1 MPSQPAVDDSA
12 WDVEND
18 FTQLS
23 SQSVVEGSPWDW
35 GSMKRWHWMHDGCEV
50 NGWIEFHSGG
60 ILRTSFEK
68 KNKSKEVWSF
78 TSNGNIKATFGNCHH
93 YLQLSDED
101 KPEFYVFERILL
113 NGDVARGQCHTRGVL
128 ATLTPRPP
136 SYAPSSAQQVR
147 NLHSILFFLFVLSS
161 RIIKTI
167 ISLLCYRNMK

>member
-1 MPSQPAVDDSA
+1 MPSQSAVDDSA

-23 SQSVVEGSPWDW
+23 SQSVVDGSPWDW
-35 GSMKRWHWMHDGCEV
+35 GSMKRWHWMHDGCAV

-93 YLQLSDED
+93 YLQLCDED
-101 KPEFYVFERILL
+101 RPEFYVFERILL
-113 NGDVARGQCHTRGVL
+113 NGDVARGPCHTRGVL
-128 ATLTPRPP
+128 ATLTKRPP
-136 SYAPSSAQQVR
+136 SYPLSSAQLVR
-147 NLHSILFFLFVLSS
+147 NLNLFFFLFV
-161 RIIKTI
+161 
-167 ISLLCYRNMK
+167 CFVF